1 MGRGWRR
8 LTCPAVLGAM
18 IAVVLTG
25 SAGRAHAGGGSGLDV
40 PFDGWTAATW
50 RDSTPDERRG
60 YLLGLTEGLR
70 LATALDRAQ
79 VDRSTVVDCAQ
90 GLRAEHLP
98 AWSRTTWTTPRS
110 WSTSPRRPSRSG
122 TRFWRYAATTPR
134 GVAATAASG
143 CSSISDIRSPSAVLI
158 SPAPR
163 AKPRAARTS
172 WSRRQGV
179 ISSRCPRPVTGQP
192 SRPGP
197 EGTDECPPCSTSRPA
212 R

>member
-1 MGRGWRR
+1 MRRGWRR

-25 SAGRAHAGGGSGLDV
+25 SAERAHAGSGPDV
-40 PFDGWTAATW
+40 PLDGWTAATW

-98 AWSRTTWTTPRS
+98 RLVEDYLDDASLVVNESTASFQVWDALLAVCRDDTPRRGGDRS
-110 WSTSPRRPSRSG
+110 FWVFVNLRHPVAISRPHLTRAACEAARRTHELVETTGCHLEPVPPASYRSTVPSRAG
-122 TRFWRYAATTPR
+122 GHR
-134 GVAATAASG
+134 
-143 CSSISDIRSPSAVLI
+143 
-158 SPAPR
+158 
-163 AKPRAARTS
+163 
-172 WSRRQGV
+172 
-179 ISSRCPRPVTGQP
+179 
-192 SRPGP
+192 
-197 EGTDECPPCSTSRPA
+197 
-212 R
+212 